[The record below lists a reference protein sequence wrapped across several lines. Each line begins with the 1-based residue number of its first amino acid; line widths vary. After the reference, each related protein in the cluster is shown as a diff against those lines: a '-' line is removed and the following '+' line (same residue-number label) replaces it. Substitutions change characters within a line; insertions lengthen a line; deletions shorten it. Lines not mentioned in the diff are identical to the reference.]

1 MTRRAENPADEKIGV
16 YVCHCGSNI
25 ADTID
30 IDQVT
35 SFAKRL
41 NGVSVVRE
49 SRFLCAESGQQ
60 MICNDIE
67 TRGLTR
73 VVVAACSPLLHEST
87 FREAIQTQGMNAF
100 NMQMANIREHVSWVT
115 HDHEEATKK
124 AQAMVAAAVNRVS
137 HHRALHVDQY
147 PVSQTVLVVGAGV
160 AGIEAALRLA
170 DADKKVILVEREPY
184 IGGHVSMLDRTFPTM
199 DCSACILVPKVAQAA
214 HHKNITLRTFSEVED
229 VGGHVGEFK
238 VRLRRKPRYID
249 EELCTGCGVCV
260 DKCPTNDIPSEF
272 EQGLGNRSAVYFPFA
287 QAVPHLP
294 LIDRT
299 HCERRCPLKV
309 PMCEAVCP
317 ADAVV
322 FDQQDRFED
331 IEVGAIVVT
340 TGFQLF
346 DPGQATEYGYGR
358 WPNILTSLQFER
370 LCHPSGPTGGKIV
383 LDDGRPPKSI
393 AFLHC
398 VGSRS
403 ARYNR
408 HCSNICCMTS
418 LKFAMEAKRK
428 TDADVFSFYI
438 DMRAAGKNGE
448 EFFEQTQRAGV
459 VFVHGKGTEVIFRGG
474 RLLVKA
480 EDASIGRRII
490 VPVDM
495 VVLVVGLEPR
505 HDSTEV
511 ANRYGIGCNER
522 GFFMEKHVKLAPVE
536 TAVQGIFVAG
546 ACQGPRDIPDSV
558 AQGAAAAASV
568 LGLIERGVVEI
579 EPTVALVDQDRCSGC
594 LLCTSNC
601 PYQAIDMV
609 EGKGRQV
616 AEVTK
621 VLCKS
626 CGGCAAVCPSLAID
640 QLGFSRNQLEAELR
654 GLLSVR

>member
-1 MTRRAENPADEKIGV
+1 MKRVENPADEKIGV

-35 SFAKRL
+35 SFAERL
-41 NGVSVVRE
+41 DGVSVVRE
-49 SRFLCAESGQQ
+49 SGFLCGQSGQQ
-60 MICNDIE
+60 MICNDIDAND
-67 TRGLTR
+67 LTR

-87 FREAIQTQGMNAF
+87 FREAIQDHGLNAF
-100 NMQMANIREHVSWVT
+100 NLQMANIREQVSWVT
-115 HDHEEATKK
+115 RDHQEATRK
-124 AQAMVAAAVNRVS
+124 ATALVAAAVSRVS
-137 HHRALHVDQY
+137 HHQALHVDQY

-199 DCSACILVPKVAQAA
+199 DCSACILVPKVARAA
-214 HHKNITLRTFSEVED
+214 HHKSITLRTFSEVEE
-229 VGGHVGEFK
+229 VGGHVGNFK
-238 VRLRRKPRYID
+238 VRIRRKPRYID

-260 DKCPTNDIPSEF
+260 DKCPIDYIPSEF
-272 EQGLGNRSAVYFPFA
+272 EQGLDTRSAVYFPFA
-287 QAVPHLP
+287 QAVPDLP
-294 LIDRT
+294 LIDPT
-299 HCERRCPLKV
+299 HCGHHCSSETPT
-309 PMCEAVCP
+309 CEAVCP
-317 ADAVV
+317 TDAVV
-322 FDQQDRFED
+322 FDQQNRYEE
-331 IEVGAIVVT
+331 IEVGAIIVT

-346 DPGQATEYGYGR
+346 DPVQAPEYGYGR

-383 LDDGRPPKSI
+383 MDDGREPKSI

-408 HCSNICCMTS
+408 HCSRICCMTS

-438 DMRAAGKNGE
+438 DIRAAGKNCE
-448 EFFEQTQRAGV
+448 EFFEQTQKTGV

-474 RLLVKA
+474 HLLIKA

-490 VPVDM
+490 VPVDL
-495 VVLVVGLEPR
+495 VVLAVGIEPQE
-505 HDSTEV
+505 DSTEV
-511 ANRYGIGCNER
+511 AKRFGIGCNER
-522 GFFMEKHVKLAPVE
+522 GFFTEKHVKLAPVE
-536 TAVQGIFVAG
+536 TTVQGIFVAG

-568 LGLIERGVVEI
+568 LGLIEKGVVEI
-579 EPTVALVDQDRCSGC
+579 EPTVARVDQEHCSGC
-594 LLCTSNC
+594 LLCTSSC
-601 PYQAIDMV
+601 PYQAIDTV
-609 EGKGRQV
+609 EVKGRQV
-616 AEVTK
+616 AEITK
-621 VLCKS
+621 ILCKS
-626 CGGCAAVCPSLAID
+626 CGGCVAVCPSLAID
-640 QLGFSRNQLEAELR
+640 QLGFSRIQLEAELR
-654 GLLSVR
+654 GLLSVSR